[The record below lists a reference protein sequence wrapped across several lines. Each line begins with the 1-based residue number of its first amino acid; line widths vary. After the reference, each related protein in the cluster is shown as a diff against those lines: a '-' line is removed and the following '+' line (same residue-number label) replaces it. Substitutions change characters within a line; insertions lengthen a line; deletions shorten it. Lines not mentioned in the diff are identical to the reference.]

1 MVRVRLGAT
10 VRVGAIGLEVEHVQV
25 AEGEAAADDHLAT
38 GDCTIGDA
46 CVRPGKAFAS
56 GAYIYISGGHIYV
69 SSCIRRAHTRAELIY
84 IGGSPAAPLA
94 AAV

>member
-1 MVRVRLGAT
+1 MGQGQAWVWVRLGAA

-46 CVRPGKAFAS
+46 CVVPGKALAS
-56 GAYIYISGGHIYV
+56 GAYAYV
-69 SSCIRRAHTRAELIY
+69 
-84 IGGSPAAPLA
+84 
-94 AAV
+94 